1 MAQELRG
8 GSDNRRP
15 DDDPL
20 STATSF
26 PIDRDLVARQAYK
39 RYRLRGGEDG
49 RDLEDWFEAERE
61 LIAAQIEEE

>member
-1 MAQELRG
+1 MAQELRS

-15 DDDPL
+15 DDDTFP
-20 STATSF
+20 TATSSQ
-26 PIDRDLVARQAYK
+26 IDPALVARQAYE
-39 RYRLRGGEDG
+39 RYRMRGGEDG